1 MERYENHT
9 LEASRRRFAT
19 KATKKCCAEAAAAL
33 ARAGDDVALI
43 FAAQTYVDAAADLQA
58 ATPETKGDAHIRLRV
73 AACGWFAE
81 LASVEDVGD
90 AAAVAR
96 VHALGKASTA
106 VADAAEVVFAAES
119 VADELAARQQLQV
132 AEAAFERSYKATTAR
147 RRQTEARHP
156 RPTSRAAS
164 PSSNNAYWRRV
175 FAAQVDRRE
184 DLAARRPRPNSRTIH
199 HLVAPQVPEPGA
211 FKVIDPA
218 GAELRSSSDD
228 NDWKKVGHLT
238 SGTVVVV
245 DFVKKWLVSTPR
257 ACIVEQGRFVGWV
270 DLVALARIG
279 DDQRAATTRP
289 RRATTRATTP
299 DDDDEM
305 SGDDARVVARRRGLV
320 EEAPETPAAPAPDGS
335 AERVA
340 PWLAHGQNVVAAL
353 TATALREPAGRSRA
367 FEEAVADRVAFHGS
381 GVFAELRNG
390 RAGASVPEA
399 QAVVDMLAP
408 DFQNLAV
415 AEILGDAAPSAS
427 SPRDPSPDELAAMLQ
442 RFVLLG
448 GNVDGLLAK
457 AGVAP
462 GQS

>member
-19 KATKKCCAEAAAAL
+19 KATKKCGAEAAAAL

-164 PSSNNAYWRRV
+164 PSSNNASSRRV

-289 RRATTRATTP
+289 RR
-299 DDDDEM
+299 
-305 SGDDARVVARRRGLV
+305 GLV
-320 EEAPETPAAPAPDGS
+320 EEAPETPAAPTPDGPTHR
-335 AERVA
+335 ARLLAAQGPAVFDRV
-340 PWLAHGQNVVAAL
+340 
-353 TATALREPAGRSRA
+353 TETALGVPVGTSQA
-367 FEEAVADRVAFHGS
+367 FEEAVAARSEKIRSLKSSQLVQHNFS
-381 GVFAELRNG
+381 EPEVRFVT
-390 RAGASVPEA
+390 GAW
-399 QAVVDMLAP
+399 AP
-408 DFQNLAV
+408 NIRNLAV

-442 RFVLLG
+442 RFQLRG
-448 GNVDGLLAK
+448 GNVNALLAD
-457 AGVAP
+457 ANVAP
-462 GQS
+462 MET

>member
-19 KATKKCCAEAAAAL
+19 KATKKCGAEAAAAL

-164 PSSNNAYWRRV
+164 PSSNNASSRRV

-289 RRATTRATTP
+289 RR
-299 DDDDEM
+299 
-305 SGDDARVVARRRGLV
+305 GLV
-320 EEAPETPAAPAPDGS
+320 EEAPETPAAPTPDGPTHR
-335 AERVA
+335 ARL
-340 PWLAHGQNVVAAL
+340 LAAQGPTVFDPFTQ
-353 TATALREPAGRSRA
+353 TALGVHVGTSQA
-367 FEEAVADRVAFHGS
+367 FEEAVAARSEKIRSEKSSQLVQHNFS
-381 GVFAELRNG
+381 EPEVRFVT
-390 RAGASVPEA
+390 GAW
-399 QAVVDMLAP
+399 AP
-408 DFQNLAV
+408 NIRNLAV

-442 RFVLLG
+442 RFQLRG
-448 GNVDGLLAK
+448 GNVNALLAD
-457 AGVAP
+457 ANVAP
-462 GQS
+462 MET

>member
-19 KATKKCCAEAAAAL
+19 KATKKCGAEAAAAL

-164 PSSNNAYWRRV
+164 PSSNNASSRRV

-289 RRATTRATTP
+289 RR
-299 DDDDEM
+299 
-305 SGDDARVVARRRGLV
+305 GLV
-320 EEAPETPAAPAPDGS
+320 EEAPETPAAPTPDGPTHR
-335 AERVA
+335 ARL
-340 PWLAHGQNVVAAL
+340 LAAQGPTVFDPFTQ
-353 TATALREPAGRSRA
+353 TALGVHVGTSQA
-367 FEEAVADRVAFHGS
+367 FEEAVAARSEKIRSLKSSQLVQHNFS
-381 GVFAELRNG
+381 EPEVRFVT
-390 RAGASVPEA
+390 GAW
-399 QAVVDMLAP
+399 AP
-408 DFQNLAV
+408 NIRNLAV

-442 RFVLLG
+442 RFQLRG
-448 GNVDGLLAK
+448 GNVNALLAD
-457 AGVAP
+457 ANVAP
-462 GQS
+462 MET

>member
-1 MERYENHT
+1 MDVDGVERYENHT

-19 KATKKCCAEAAAAL
+19 KATKKCGAEAEAAL

-90 AAAVAR
+90 AAAVAHA
-96 VHALGKASTA
+96 HALGKASTA

-164 PSSNNAYWRRV
+164 PSSNNASSRRV

-289 RRATTRATTP
+289 RR
-299 DDDDEM
+299 
-305 SGDDARVVARRRGLV
+305 GLV
-320 EEAPETPAAPAPDGS
+320 EEAPETPAAPTPDGPTHR
-335 AERVA
+335 ARL
-340 PWLAHGQNVVAAL
+340 LAAQGPTVFDPFTQ
-353 TATALREPAGRSRA
+353 TALGVHVGTSQA
-367 FEEAVADRVAFHGS
+367 FEEAVAARSEKIRSLKSSQLVQHNFS
-381 GVFAELRNG
+381 EPEVRFVT
-390 RAGASVPEA
+390 GAW
-399 QAVVDMLAP
+399 AP
-408 DFQNLAV
+408 NIRNLAV

-442 RFVLLG
+442 RFQLRG
-448 GNVDGLLAK
+448 GNVNALLAD
-457 AGVAP
+457 ANVAP
-462 GQS
+462 MET